1 VTQIRIGDLRLQP
14 AAFWAEKLPIAV
26 QVKFATLNGELK
38 TREGLVQF
46 KIGDAILT
54 GVEGECWPIER
65 EKFFQS
71 YEAKPPT
78 MVGLGGQ
85 YVKRPMRVLCLKVD
99 RILEISLPGKRGTLK
114 AAPGDYLVQYNIGD
128 LAVVGESIFRNSYQ
142 VIT

>member
-1 VTQIRIGDLRLQP
+1 
-14 AAFWAEKLPIAV
+14 
-26 QVKFATLNGELK
+26 
-38 TREGLVQF
+38 
-46 KIGDAILT
+46 
-54 GVEGECWPIER
+54 
-65 EKFFQS
+65 
-71 YEAKPPT
+71 